1 MNNVYLRS
9 NHNIKNIS
17 LKLFISLLPLIIA
30 GFYKNGIKLYQHN
43 LVGIFGL
50 LKPLLFSLLGFIIGV
65 LVNII
70 YHYILRK
77 DKDKFLNIVF
87 NSFHP
92 IYGIIIASVISIN
105 TNILLFSF
113 ITFIMFLIS
122 KFFKNTKFNVMAA
135 TALII
140 ILIFYLTGN
149 FSFSNVY
156 EISTVLNLNTLDY
169 LIGMGSGGINTSFV
183 LFILISFLFLA
194 SQDYYKKSIAL
205 SSSIVFSSIMIIYSI
220 INNQVGLVL
229 ENIFANGILFCFVF
243 IATETL
249 SSSYTKSGQIVFG
262 TLVGG
267 LTFLLFLI
275 EPTLAALGAILIVS
289 LLHLFIDYICLK
301 KS

>member
-1 MNNVYLRS
+1 M
-9 NHNIKNIS
+9 
-17 LKLFISLLPLIIA
+17 
-30 GFYKNGIKLYQHN
+30 
-43 LVGIFGL
+43 
-50 LKPLLFSLLGFIIGV
+50 LGFIIGV

-92 IYGIIIASVISIN
+92 IYVIIIASVISIN

-205 SSSIVFSSIMIIYSI
+205 DR
-220 INNQVGLVL
+220 
-229 ENIFANGILFCFVF
+229 
-243 IATETL
+243 
-249 SSSYTKSGQIVFG
+249 KSV
-262 TLVGG
+262 V
-267 LTFLLFLI
+267 
-275 EPTLAALGAILIVS
+275 
-289 LLHLFIDYICLK
+289 
-301 KS
+301 